1 MTRRLKTMLPLLT
14 SNPLAFLIYLLALLI
29 AISVHEFSH
38 AKVADYLGDPTPRL
52 QGRLTLNPLVHID
65 PLGILLLFLV
75 GFGWG
80 KPVMFD
86 PFNLKN
92 PRKDA
97 ALISIAG
104 PGSNFVV
111 ALLLSLLLKLFIFLG
126 QSILVAIGYSVLVPV
141 IFLNIVLGVFNFIP
155 IHPLD
160 GFKIVGGLLSD
171 DKAQEWYQLERYG
184 LLFLIILLLP
194 IGQGN
199 MLFFII
205 RPLINFFVSLFLPG
219 GLAPAGIL

>member
-1 MTRRLKTMLPLLT
+1 MLSLLAT
-14 SNPLAFLIYLLALLI
+14 NPIAFLIYLIALLI
-29 AISVHEFSH
+29 AITVHEFSH

-52 QGRLTLNPLVHID
+52 QGRLTLNPLVHLD
-65 PLGILLLFLV
+65 PVGIILLFLV

-104 PGSNFVV
+104 PGSNFVL
-111 ALLLSLLLKLFIFLG
+111 ALILSLLLRLFILFG
-126 QSILVAIGYSVLVPV
+126 QSILVTIGYSVLVPI

-160 GFKIVGGLLSD
+160 GFKIVGGLLPE
-171 DKAQEWYQLERYG
+171 DKAHEWYQLERYG
-184 LLFLIILLLP
+184 LIFLIILLLP
-194 IGQGN
+194 FGQGN
-199 MLFFII
+199 MLFFVI
-205 RPLINFFVSLFLPG
+205 RPLINFFVNLLLPG
-219 GLAPAGIL
+219 GLAPTGIL